1 MNEYVLRL
9 IRCGYSPHDA
19 YSTYINFLKEFG
31 LKDFLLFLESLEKDL
46 DHVHKV

>member
-19 YSTYINFLKEFG
+19 YSTYVNFIKEYG
-31 LKDFLLFLESLEKDL
+31 LTDFLLFLESLEEDL
-46 DHVHKV
+46 NYVHQI